1 MGFLRST
8 DAISAKEARAYAT
21 IDGRVID
28 MFYAKNLEGTIDKDK
43 VEFKALGTRA
53 TQHRAIGWS
62 GSGSMTIYYVTS
74 EFRKMV
80 LQYVKTGRDVYFDIQ
95 CINDDPASTIGKQTT
110 VLKRVNLDGVTMA
123 SFDVDGEILEED
135 IEFTFEDAD
144 LLDEFGMPVLA

>member
-1 MGFLRST
+1 MAFLRST
-8 DAISAKEARAYAT
+8 DAVSAKEARAYAT
-21 IDGRVID
+21 IGGRVID
-28 MFYAKNLEGTIDKDK
+28 MFYAKSVDASMDKDK

-62 GSGSMTIYYVTS
+62 GTGNMTIYYVTS

-80 LQYVKTGRDVYFDIQ
+80 LEYAKTGRDIYFDMQ
-95 CINDDPASTIGKQTT
+95 LINDDPSSSVGKQTV
-110 VLKRVNLDGVTMA
+110 VLKRVNLDGVTLA
-123 SFDVDGEILEED
+123 SFDVDGELLEED

>member
-21 IDGRVID
+21 IDGRVIE
-28 MFYAKNLEGTIDKDK
+28 MFYAKNIEATMDKDK

-62 GSGSMTIYYVTS
+62 GTGSMTIYYITS

-80 LQYVKTGRDVYFDIQ
+80 LQYAKTGRDVYFDIQ
-95 CINDDPASTIGKQTT
+95 TINDDPSSSVGKQTS
-110 VLKRVNLDGVTMA
+110 VLKRVNIDGITMA

-144 LLDEFGMPVLA
+144 LLDEFGNPTLA